1 MFIHTTHDLCTSLLP
16 DVALYLVFY
25 YLLPVKFRALF
36 FQKTPQL
43 IIALLPLSLSLSL
56 NFSFSHSLSHS
67 LPVFRAPPFLLPPP
81 IRSIVSQKP
90 GIARSRSILLDSFVA
105 FSTSQSPTILL
116 NRDIFSLR
124 FRRAIPLRACV
135 AFFHLLFSFSF
146 SPLYFSF
153 IATFPIPLF
162 NLLSIVELFII
173 LLLCTGSKRLIAK
186 RQRRK
191 LAVREEYGREEARK
205 KERKRESG
213 KESSVRIFGSLGS
226 PDQPFPSDEISI
238 CVSLRCSKAMQYR

>member
-105 FSTSQSPTILL
+105 FSSQSPTILL

-124 FRRAIPLRACV
+124 FRRAIPLRCI
-135 AFFHLLFSFSF
+135 LP
-146 SPLYFSF
+146 SPLLSLFFASLFFLYRDFSD
-153 IATFPIPLF
+153 PL
-162 NLLSIVELFII
+162 V
-173 LLLCTGSKRLIAK
+173 
-186 RQRRK
+186 
-191 LAVREEYGREEARK
+191 
-205 KERKRESG
+205 
-213 KESSVRIFGSLGS
+213 
-226 PDQPFPSDEISI
+226 
-238 CVSLRCSKAMQYR
+238 

>member
-116 NRDIFSLR
+116 NRDIFSPRSSFQANNPPALHSS
-124 FRRAIPLRACV
+124 ISS
-135 AFFHLLFSFSF
+135 SFS
-146 SPLYFSF
+146 
-153 IATFPIPLF
+153 LF
-162 NLLSIVELFII
+162 RLFIFP
-173 LLLCTGSKRLIAK
+173 LSRLFRSSCLISSRLSNNIIIIMHREQAFNSEATAK
-186 RQRRK
+186 
-191 LAVREEYGREEARK
+191 
-205 KERKRESG
+205 
-213 KESSVRIFGSLGS
+213 
-226 PDQPFPSDEISI
+226 
-238 CVSLRCSKAMQYR
+238 KACG

>member
-16 DVALYLVFY
+16 DVALYSVFY

-105 FSTSQSPTILL
+105 FSSQSPTILL
-116 NRDIFSLR
+116 NRDIFSPR
-124 FRRAIPLRACV
+124 S
-135 AFFHLLFSFSF
+135 SFQAS
-146 SPLYFSF
+146 
-153 IATFPIPLF
+153 
-162 NLLSIVELFII
+162 NLL
-173 LLLCTGSKRLIAK
+173 A
-186 RQRRK
+186 
-191 LAVREEYGREEARK
+191 
-205 KERKRESG
+205 
-213 KESSVRIFGSLGS
+213 
-226 PDQPFPSDEISI
+226 
-238 CVSLRCSKAMQYR
+238 SLRCILPSSFFLFRLFIFLYRDFSDPLV

>member
-56 NFSFSHSLSHS
+56 NSSSSHPLSHS

-124 FRRAIPLRACV
+124 SSFQANNPPALHSSI
-135 AFFHLLFSFSF
+135 FFLPF
-146 SPLYFSF
+146 SPLYF
-153 IATFPIPLF
+153 PLSRLF
-162 NLLSIVELFII
+162 RSPCLISSRLSNYLLYYYYAQ
-173 LLLCTGSKRLIAK
+173 GA
-186 RQRRK
+186 
-191 LAVREEYGREEARK
+191 
-205 KERKRESG
+205 
-213 KESSVRIFGSLGS
+213 SV
-226 PDQPFPSDEISI
+226 
-238 CVSLRCSKAMQYR
+238 

>member
-43 IIALLPLSLSLSL
+43 IIAPLPLSLSLSL

-116 NRDIFSLR
+116 NRDIFSPRSSFQANNPPALHSS
-124 FRRAIPLRACV
+124 ISS
-135 AFFHLLFSFSF
+135 SFS
-146 SPLYFSF
+146 
-153 IATFPIPLF
+153 LF
-162 NLLSIVELFII
+162 RLFIFPLSRLFRSPCLI
-173 LLLCTGSKRLIAK
+173 SSRLSNYLLYYYYAQGA
-186 RQRRK
+186 
-191 LAVREEYGREEARK
+191 
-205 KERKRESG
+205 
-213 KESSVRIFGSLGS
+213 SV
-226 PDQPFPSDEISI
+226 
-238 CVSLRCSKAMQYR
+238 